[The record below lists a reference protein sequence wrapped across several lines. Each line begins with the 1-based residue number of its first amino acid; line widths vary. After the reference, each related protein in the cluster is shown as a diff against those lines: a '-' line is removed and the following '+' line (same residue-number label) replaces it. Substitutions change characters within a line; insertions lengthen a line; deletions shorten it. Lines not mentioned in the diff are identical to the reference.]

1 MEPWRLDKFLRM
13 PVDVLLVDDDAV
25 QAATRKAILDRG
37 GLSVAIAADGREA
50 LKFLESQGGYSVR
63 MVITDHLMPVMNGVD
78 FVRALR
84 KAGYLFPV
92 LVLSGYPDVEEQY
105 ESLNVAFRIKPFPPD
120 QLIALIQ
127 YLLAASER
135 RTA

>member
-1 MEPWRLDKFLRM
+1 M

-37 GLSVAIAADGREA
+37 GFSVAIASDGREA
-50 LKFLESQGGYSVR
+50 LRFLNSPDGFSVR
-63 MVITDHLMPVMNGVD
+63 MVITDHSMPVMNGVD
-78 FVRALR
+78 FVGALR
-84 KAGYLFPV
+84 KSGYLFPV
-92 LVLSGYPDVEEQY
+92 LVLSGYPDVEDQY

-120 QLIALIQ
+120 QLIAFIQ
-127 YLLAASER
+127 YMLAASER

>member
-1 MEPWRLDKFLRM
+1 M

-50 LKFLESQGGYSVR
+50 LRFLESQGGYSVR